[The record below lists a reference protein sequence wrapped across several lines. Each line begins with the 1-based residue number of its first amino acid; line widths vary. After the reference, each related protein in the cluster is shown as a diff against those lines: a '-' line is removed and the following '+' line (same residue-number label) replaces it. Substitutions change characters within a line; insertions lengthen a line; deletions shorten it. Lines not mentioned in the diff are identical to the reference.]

1 MMCDKHSVSCGN
13 FFLRWKYSVCP
24 LSYPSLSSGIPANIS
39 AEQLKSTLES
49 NFNIGKVSV
58 SGFGTCASYSWTI
71 EWATT
76 GGDQPALVVDGNG
89 LTGNNVSIKAVTID
103 DGGLFLRPIPGDM
116 LRVAERKPQVSTS
129 SKQERNQNPKK
140 LATSI

>member
-1 MMCDKHSVSCGN
+1 M
-13 FFLRWKYSVCP
+13 
-24 LSYPSLSSGIPANIS
+24 
-39 AEQLKSTLES
+39 
-49 NFNIGKVSV
+49 
-58 SGFGTCASYSWTI
+58 
-71 EWATT
+71 TT